1 MRGITRSAL
10 FRSNSRDRSFGAAT
24 ATLPVGANPE
34 ITPVLVGATVLL
46 HNPKNL
52 TGGSVTPATSMSNNL
67 KANIRTAA
75 GNMAR
80 YPIASFSCTAFAET
94 DEDVHVSVVYS
105 KNANFSGTVQEKTI
119 DSPSGS
125 GVVFHLNDL
134 NPSSTYYLK
143 AFARSKITNTPS
155 IWTGSPIIIN
165 TYTTIANG
173 AYAGGYYINSQLT
186 TLSLNGTGE
195 WNGSYYIN
203 GQITELVYSE
213 DLGWSGL
220 YQDRF
225 YDHGQPSNGFVS
237 GYWWYE
243 GYQTSELFAN
253 HGNGMYQGL
262 FFQNYVPYTGYYDGD
277 RKSTRLNSSHSS
289 VSRMPSSA

>member
-1 MRGITRSAL
+1 ML
-10 FRSNSRDRSFGAAT
+10 FRS
-24 ATLPVGANPE
+24 
-34 ITPVLVGATVLL
+34 
-46 HNPKNL
+46 
-52 TGGSVTPATSMSNNL
+52 
-67 KANIRTAA
+67 
-75 GNMAR
+75 
-80 YPIASFSCTAFAET
+80 
-94 DEDVHVSVVYS
+94 
-105 KNANFSGTVQEKTI
+105 
-119 DSPSGS
+119 
-125 GVVFHLNDL
+125 DL
-134 NPSSTYYLK
+134 DPSSTYYLK

-262 FFQNYVPYTGYYDGD
+262 FFQNYVPYTGYYDGVWYVAGRVKPELNYNGD
-277 RKSTRLNSSHSS
+277 GYSGSVYYAGGKPFTGLSASGTYYIDGMATTLASNGSGTWNNQYYSGGAYIGSVGNPYDFGSGMGSTFNAGLTYG
-289 VSRMPSSA
+289 